1 MTIEVN
7 RFFIIIMT
15 MMMTS
20 YIVNIALVLLYIK
33 IIIESTKK

>member
-7 RFFIIIMT
+7 RFFIVIMT
-15 MMMTS
+15 MLMTS

-33 IIIESTKK
+33 IILESTKR

>member
-1 MTIEVN
+1 MIEVN
-7 RFFIIIMT
+7 RFFIVIMT
-15 MMMTS
+15 MLLTS